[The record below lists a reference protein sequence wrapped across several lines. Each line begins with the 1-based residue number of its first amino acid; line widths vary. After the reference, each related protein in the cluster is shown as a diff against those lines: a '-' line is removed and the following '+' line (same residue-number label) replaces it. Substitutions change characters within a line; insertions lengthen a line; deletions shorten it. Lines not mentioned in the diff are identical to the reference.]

1 MDTTF
6 CRSRTTIPQPTGMFV
21 SCRFDTIRP
30 AGSRPVSAEPD
41 ERSWRLK
48 MTTLTRY
55 RSPLARLWPVSD
67 IDELRRQARRLFE
80 DVEVPVTMDNFT
92 FAPALDVIENDK
104 EILVTAELPGLKS
117 EDVTVEVDNNV
128 LIVKGEKKSEFE
140 KKDTQYH
147 IWERSY
153 GTFQRMIPLPRT
165 VKADAIEAKIE
176 NGVLSIVLPKADE
189 AVGRKIPIT
198 TK

>member
-1 MDTTF
+1 
-6 CRSRTTIPQPTGMFV
+6 
-21 SCRFDTIRP
+21 
-30 AGSRPVSAEPD
+30 
-41 ERSWRLK
+41 

-67 IDELRRQARRLFE
+67 LDELRRQARRFFD
-80 DVEVPVTMDNFT
+80 DVEMPVVDNFT
-92 FAPALDVIENDK
+92 FAPALDVVENEK
-104 EILVTAELPGLKS
+104 EILVTAELPGMKS

-128 LIVKGEKKSEFE
+128 LMLKGEKKSEFE
-140 KKDTQYH
+140 KKDAQYH

-176 NGVLSIVLPKADE
+176 SGILTVKLPKAEE
-189 AVGRKIPIT
+189 AVGRKIPI
-198 TK
+198 KAK

>member
-1 MDTTF
+1 
-6 CRSRTTIPQPTGMFV
+6 
-21 SCRFDTIRP
+21 
-30 AGSRPVSAEPD
+30 
-41 ERSWRLK
+41 

-67 IDELRRQARRLFE
+67 FDDLRRQARHFFE
-80 DVEVPVTMDNFT
+80 DVDVPVTMENFT
-92 FAPALDVIENDK
+92 FAPALDVVENEK

-128 LIVKGEKKSEFE
+128 LTVRGVKKSEFE
-140 KKDTQYH
+140 KKDAQYH

-153 GTFQRMIPLPRT
+153 GSFQRMIPLPRT

-176 NGVLSIVLPKADE
+176 NGVLSVVLPKADE
-189 AVGRKIPIT
+189 AVGRKIPI
-198 TK
+198 KAK